1 MSIKKEIVVTD
12 WIKKDLSEGSFLKLT
27 LSSDQRKIFRGKRKS
42 DCNQELQLQLPR
54 GWELKDCDILLTNHK
69 KLFVKIIAQKENLI
83 EITAKTDLELIK
95 VAYHLGNRH
104 VEIEINEN
112 ILFTK
117 SDYIIEELLK
127 NFDVVFL
134 KVEKKFFPEIGAF
147 HHEKKSPVSYT
158 HLTLPTILRV

>member
-1 MSIKKEIVVTD
+1 MSNKNEIVVTD
-12 WIKKDLSEGSFLKLT
+12 WIKQNCNDGNYLKLT
-27 LSSDQRKIFRGKRKS
+27 LSSAQRRVFRGRRQS

-54 GWELKDCDILLTNHK
+54 EGKLNDGDILRTNNK
-69 KLFVKIIAQKENLI
+69 NIFVQIIAQTENLI
-83 EITAKTDLELIK
+83 EITAKTNLELIK

-104 VEIEINEN
+104 VDIEINEN

-127 NFDVVFL
+127 NFDVVIS

-147 HHEKKSPVSYT
+147 HHDKK
-158 HLTLPTILRV
+158 

>member
-1 MSIKKEIVVTD
+1 MSNKNEIVVTD
-12 WIKKDLSEGSFLKLT
+12 WIKQNCHECKFLNLT
-27 LSSDQRKIFRGKRKS
+27 LSSDQRRVLRGKRKS

-54 GWELKDCDILLTNHK
+54 ERILIDGDILQTNHK

-83 EITAKTDLELIK
+83 EITAKTDLEIIK

-127 NFDVVFL
+127 NFDVVYS
-134 KVEKKFFPEIGAF
+134 KVKKKFFPELGAF
-147 HHEKKSPVSYT
+147 HHEKKSLS
-158 HLTLPTILRV
+158 